1 MERLTV
7 KKFFLTRGEY
17 AKKIGKSK
25 GSVIQT
31 MRRGGSKD
39 EYIFKDGIYLF
50 KDPSTMR
57 ENKISVHGQT
67 YTPRKKYNRGNH
79 FKAKYP
85 NHAFKQHNELKMLAK
100 LKGVTDK
107 DVLDNLPAAI
117 EHAKKIKFQNKQN
130 SLKDVSTKN
139 YGGFISNQQLNRD
152 KFNPTNK
159 GKIPKK
165 KTYY

>member
-1 MERLTV
+1 MERLTE

-31 MRRGGSKD
+31 MRRGGLKD

-85 NHAFKQHNELKMLAK
+85 NQAFKQHNELKMLAK
-100 LKGVTDK
+100 LKGITDK

-117 EHAKKIKFQNKQN
+117 EHAKKIKYENKQN
-130 SLKDVSTKN
+130 ALNKISTKN

-152 KFNPTNK
+152 KFKPNNK
-159 GKIPKK
+159 GKNPKK